1 MQGTNRTNE
10 LKASVIEQDHRFPK
24 KLAKYKSYFQFF
36 HTAWRTLRGYEI
48 MKTIRKGQITNI
60 NKGDILGQR
69 DFIHTLFEITV

>member
-1 MQGTNRTNE
+1 
-10 LKASVIEQDHRFPK
+10 
-24 KLAKYKSYFQFF
+24 
-36 HTAWRTLRGYEI
+36 